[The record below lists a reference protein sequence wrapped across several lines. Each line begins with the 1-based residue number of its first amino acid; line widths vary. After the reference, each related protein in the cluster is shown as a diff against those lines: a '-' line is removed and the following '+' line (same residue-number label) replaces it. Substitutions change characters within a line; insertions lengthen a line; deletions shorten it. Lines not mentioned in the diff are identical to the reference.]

1 MPKSTRAILNGLQDK
16 RSKAK
21 ALVDKLSPSVP
32 ESVHEAPRHEE
43 APQIEGHDKERDERG
58 TANLLAHHAK
68 SKDVDLTEVKS
79 LTIEK
84 HVSNARYKVA
94 YMVDKLADELM
105 RECSKK
111 SKRDKEYLKGLVW
124 SFGTLYDK
132 LANVDSGQTRVALPT
147 ELLRSLTDVMKA
159 QAEALK
165 ANNVRSAPECS
176 SPQVREPIDVTPT
189 VQDTTSHYVDTNDI
203 HSSPIRSTTDEK
215 TTYVATRG
223 EA

>member
-1 MPKSTRAILNGLQDK
+1 MPKSARAIINGLQDK

-21 ALVDKLSPSVP
+21 ALVDKLSPSMP
-32 ESVHEAPRHEE
+32 ESVQEAPHT
-43 APQIEGHDKERDERG
+43 EGQDKERDERG

-68 SKDVDLTEVKS
+68 SKDVDLTEVKA

-84 HVSNARYKVA
+84 HVSNTRYKVA

-132 LANVDSGQTRVALPT
+132 LANVDSGQTRVALPA

-165 ANNVRSAPECS
+165 ANHVRSSHERSQSNDALRTIDVPSANATAKPS
-176 SPQVREPIDVTPT
+176 SPQVQEPIDVTP
-189 VQDTTSHYVDTNDI
+189 SHNYVD
-203 HSSPIRSTTDEK
+203 
-215 TTYVATRG
+215 VAT
-223 EA
+223 ESNK